1 MGKKQ
6 KVKSEMEQNIQRL
19 KKKLIKEGK
28 VW

>member
-19 KKKLIKEGK
+19 KKKLIKEVK